1 MRHTRVLLIAVVSL
15 APVARAHS
23 QTPATDTVRP
33 LAADSVRPLAADSVR
48 ARPFG
53 DSLRLGALQDS
64 AVMRDPRGRELALLT
79 EQSRLRQQNLSA
91 ERRPTLTVEGQAQYQ
106 SDVATIPI
114 TLPGGISP
122 PTPPHDTYD
131 AHLAA
136 GQTLYDPAIGPRRS
150 VEDAQLAESQARL
163 RAALYPLRQNVADAF
178 FAALQAQ
185 SQIAELQLAIMDLEA
200 QHRVAAARVR
210 EGTALPSEEKALRA
224 ELLRRRQSLAET
236 GGNRRAALAIL
247 ADLTAK
253 SYDSATILGST
264 DLAAQVSRTRDSLSV
279 LRARPEYEQFARSRS
294 LLEQQERARKAQD
307 LPRLGA
313 FGRAGYGR
321 PGLNPLS
328 TKFDS
333 YWLAGVQLQWSP
345 WTWGVG
351 SRDRQILALQRQII
365 TAEEQ
370 QFTDNLRRGTEQDIA
385 TIDRLATSVRDDD
398 EIVALR
404 ESILTETRARFNEG
418 VVTSADY
425 VDRQT
430 DVLSARTAR
439 ALHRVELA
447 QARARFLTTLG
458 IEVR

>member
-1 MRHTRVLLIAVVSL
+1 MTYRRVVPIAFALFALGS
-15 APVARAHS
+15 RAHS
-23 QTPATDTVRP
+23 QIPASDRVRP
-33 LAADSVRPLAADSVR
+33 PAA
-48 ARPFG
+48 
-53 DSLRLGALQDS
+53 DSLRLGALQDT

-79 EQSRLRQQNLSA
+79 EQSRLRQQNIA
-91 ERRPTLTVEGQAQYQ
+91 ADRRPTLTVEGQAQYQ
-106 SDVATIPI
+106 SDVARIPL
-114 TLPGGISP
+114 TLPGISL

-136 GQTLYDPAIGPRRS
+136 GQKLYDPSVGARRA
-150 VEDAQLAESQARL
+150 VEDAQLIESQARL
-163 RAALYPLRQNVADAF
+163 RAELYPVRQNVSDAF

-185 SQIAELQLAIMDLEA
+185 SQISELRLAIIDLEA

-224 ELLRRRQSLAET
+224 EILRRRQALAEAAASQ
-236 GGNRRAALAIL
+236 RAALAIL
-247 ADLTAK
+247 SDLAGKT
-253 SYDSATILGST
+253 YDSTTLLGAT
-264 DLAAQVSRTRDSLSV
+264 DLATQVGRARDSLSI
-279 LRARPEYEQFARSRS
+279 LRARPEYDQFARSRAV
-294 LLEQQERARKAQD
+294 LEQQERARKAQD
-307 LPRLGA
+307 LPRVSA

-333 YWLAGVQLQWSP
+333 YWLTGVQLQWSP
-345 WTWGVG
+345 WTWGTG
-351 SRDRQILALQRQII
+351 KRDREVLSLQRQII
-365 TAEEQ
+365 SAEER
-370 QFTDNLRRGTEQDIA
+370 QFTDNLRRGVEQDLA
-385 TIDRLATSVRDDD
+385 TIDRLDGSVRDDD

-404 ESILTETRARFNEG
+404 ESILAETRSRFNEG

-447 QARARFLTTLG
+447 QARARFLNTLG
-458 IEVR
+458 IEAH